1 MSATGLDVFD
11 RTLQTTHTWLKEI
24 MEELGSDRQVSWH
37 VLGAVLRTVRD
48 RIPVELGAHLSA
60 ELPLLVRGLYY
71 DQWRPAAPPERYRS
85 LDEFLDILSFDLNST
100 RPVDPQDA
108 AVAVF
113 SVLSRHI
120 PVGQVEGAPC
130 SAGGHSGPL
139 AFTRFGRRRNRSRR
153 GALLARCL
161 KRNRPLLD
169 GKQAV

>member
-1 MSATGLDVFD
+1 MSATGLEVFD
-11 RTLQTTHTWLKEI
+11 KTLQTTHTWLKEI

-71 DQWRPAAPPERYRS
+71 DQWRPSAPPERYRS

-108 AVAVF
+108 AMAVF
-113 SVLSRHI
+113 TVLSRHI
-120 PVGQVEGAPC
+120 PVGQVEKVRHALPEDIRALWP
-130 SAGGHSGPL
+130 SPVSVDVEIEVDEV
-139 AFTRFGRRRNRSRR
+139 RFSR
-153 GALLARCL
+153 
-161 KRNRPLLD
+161 D
-169 GKQAV
+169 V